1 MSAIVAKR
9 RKATRAA
16 VQAPLL
22 AGVLES
28 LGAEVVR
35 ALAAPRGLEVEIA
48 QPVIHDRLEPQRLGP
63 GDLVLAV
70 GVDPDGSEALELADR
85 AAAQGAPA
93 LVVKGSASP
102 RLVRRCE
109 EAGIALLEAP
119 AELTWSQLHTF
130 LRTATAPAGAALG
143 SAVGDIPAGDLFA
156 LADA

>member
-1 MSAIVAKR
+1 AAVSARAWRVTSWAASRSGSQRSVPAGRARMSAIVAKR

-16 VQAPLL
+16 GHAPLL

-70 GVDPDGSEALELADR
+70 GVDPDGSEALDLVDR
-85 AAAQGAPA
+85 AAAQGVPA
-93 LVVKGSASP
+93 VVVKGTAAP

-109 EAGIALLEAP
+109 EA
-119 AELTWSQLHTF
+119 
-130 LRTATAPAGAALG
+130 
-143 SAVGDIPAGDLFA
+143 
-156 LADA
+156 